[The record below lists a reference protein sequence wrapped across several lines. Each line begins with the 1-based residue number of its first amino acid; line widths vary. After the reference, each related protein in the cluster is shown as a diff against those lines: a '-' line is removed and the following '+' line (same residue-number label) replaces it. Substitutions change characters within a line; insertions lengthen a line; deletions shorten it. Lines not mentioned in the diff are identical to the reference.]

1 MKELT
6 KLSRLSV
13 GEIVWALVTIGSLIA
28 LFRCLAR
35 WIPWHVAKTD
45 AWHPRHL

>member
-1 MKELT
+1 MSERMKSG
-6 KLSRLSV
+6 LSI

-35 WIPWHVAKTD
+35 
-45 AWHPRHL
+45 